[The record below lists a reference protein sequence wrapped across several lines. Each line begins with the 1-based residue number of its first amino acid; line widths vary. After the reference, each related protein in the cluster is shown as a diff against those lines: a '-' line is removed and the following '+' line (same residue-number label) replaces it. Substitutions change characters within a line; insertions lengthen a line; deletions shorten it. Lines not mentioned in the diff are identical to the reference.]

1 MRTTIEITDEQRSA
15 LLAMAA
21 ARGTKGFSALV
32 QEALDRYLATRAQD
46 AARIAAA
53 RASRG
58 SLDDHEASD
67 LAEACSQ
74 IRSEWR

>member
-1 MRTTIEITDEQRSA
+1 MIEITDEQRSA

-21 ARGTKGFSALV
+21 ARGMEDFSALV
-32 QEALDRYLATRAQD
+32 RDALDGYLATRMQD
-46 AARIAAA
+46 PERISAARTV
-53 RASRG
+53 RG
-58 SLDDHEASD
+58 SLDDREATE